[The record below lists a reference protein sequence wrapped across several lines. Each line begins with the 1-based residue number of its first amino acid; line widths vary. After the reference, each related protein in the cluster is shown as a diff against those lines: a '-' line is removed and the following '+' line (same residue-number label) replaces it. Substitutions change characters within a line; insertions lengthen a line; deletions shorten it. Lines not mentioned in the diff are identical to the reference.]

1 VVRDGTKIVGVTPAG
16 RRRYLRLLIPYV
28 LSCPW
33 LDRYDLWVNTPDAAD
48 LAFLE
53 AVAGLDPRIRLVRL
67 PDAVP
72 AAPRR
77 IRHFWPLAMDADTL
91 YLRFDDDVVWLSPGF
106 FDTLLTCRLARP
118 DAFMVAPLVIN
129 NALGSFVLQTFGKIV
144 ASRGLGPD
152 RFDPT
157 GWHSSSFAQSLHRLL
172 LEIVAAG
179 ELGRLDCGRLPISA
193 NCFSINCVS
202 WFGRDIA
209 AVGGRFPASEDEEA
223 AAGCTLAL
231 RARRINLLETAA
243 VAAHFAFYTQ
253 RLALD
258 ASDLLAAYGGLAA
271 TRPELEPWRAR
282 VEALYAD
289 FETRFPGHD
298 DAGGFRPWAQPRRR
312 NSLLRRLTGTSKPTR
327 PPPVLTA
334 ARGPHF

>member
-1 VVRDGTKIVGVTPAG
+1 VRDAMKIVCVTPAG
-16 RRRYLRLLIPYV
+16 RRRYLRLLLPYV
-28 LSCPW
+28 LACPG
-33 LDRYDLWVNTPDAAD
+33 LDRYDLWVNTADPGD
-48 LAFLE
+48 LAFLA
-53 AVAGLDPRIRLVRL
+53 AVADLDPRIRLVEL
-67 PDAVP
+67 PAGP
-72 AAPRR
+72 PPGAGR
-77 IRHFWPLAMDADTL
+77 IRHFWPLAMEADTL

-106 FDTLLTCRLARP
+106 FETLLACRLARP

-129 NALGSFVLQTFGKIV
+129 NALGSFVLQTFGKIA

-157 GWHSSSFAQSLHRLL
+157 GWHSSSFAESLHRLL
-172 LEIVAAG
+172 LEILAAG

-202 WFGRDIA
+202 WFGRDMA
-209 AVGGRFPASEDEEA
+209 AVGGRFPESEDEEA

-231 RARRINLLETAA
+231 RAGRINLLETAA

-258 ASDLLAAYGGLAA
+258 ASDLLSAYGRLAA
-271 TRPELEPWRAR
+271 ARPELEPWRGR

-289 FETRFPGHD
+289 FETRFPRHD
-298 DAGGFRPWAQPRRR
+298 AAGGFRPWVQQPRR
-312 NSLLRRLTGTSKPTR
+312 NSLLRRLTGTGKPTR
-327 PPPVLTA
+327 PPPVLTVT
-334 ARGPHF
+334 RGPAF